1 MIISSIL
8 PFPRRLDMGFEPQI
22 RKIVSQIRPDR
33 QTLMW
38 SATWPKEVQRM
49 ASDFLRDA
57 YEVRIIISTLS
68 HSASYLCVLLV
79 CFITSCYQVH
89 VGSMDLRAN
98 VMITQLVEMV
108 TDYEKYPRLQHH
120 LRSVERNDKVIV
132 FVETKKGCDQL
143 TRSLRGEGF
152 PCRCIH
158 GDKSQQERDETLA
171 DFKANRI
178 PILIATDVA
187 ARGLDVKD
195 VTMVINFD
203 MPNNIE
209 DYIHRIGRTGRA
221 GAKGT
226 AVSFFTDKA
235 AKMAKDLVEILFEAK
250 QVQLYL
256 SHILFLFCFIIY
268 FLNVSHR
275 KFPRR

>member
-1 MIISSIL
+1 
-8 PFPRRLDMGFEPQI
+8 
-22 RKIVSQIRPDR
+22 
-33 QTLMW
+33 
-38 SATWPKEVQRM
+38 
-49 ASDFLRDA
+49 
-57 YEVRIIISTLS
+57 
-68 HSASYLCVLLV
+68 
-79 CFITSCYQVH
+79 
-89 VGSMDLRAN
+89 MDLRAN

-250 QVQLYL
+250 QVRSPPS
-256 SHILFLFCFIIY
+256 SHLFNLFYHF
-268 FLNVSHR
+268 FFARVSQGVPQALTTQVGGFGGGSR
-275 KFPRR
+275 YGGGGGGGRGGGNGGGRGGYNGGGGGRY